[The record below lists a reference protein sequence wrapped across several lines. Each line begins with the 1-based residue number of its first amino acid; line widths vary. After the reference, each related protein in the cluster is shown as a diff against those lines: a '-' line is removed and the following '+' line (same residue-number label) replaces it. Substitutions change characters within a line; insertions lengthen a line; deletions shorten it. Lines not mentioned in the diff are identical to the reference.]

1 MSRPRRSTAFARVGG
16 SGLRATAVCTL
27 SALSAVLL
35 GGLAGGCATGG
46 GGAQWAKPCATQE
59 DLATARQACI
69 GEASGLSD
77 DDYGAG
83 IGRTAEAFAQCME
96 ARGWSKLGPGQTLA
110 CPDDER

>member
-1 MSRPRRSTAFARVGG
+1 MCGVFGSPLRAAAVLALAGAFVGG
-16 SGLRATAVCTL
+16 LV
-27 SALSAVLL
+27 
-35 GGLAGGCATGG
+35 GGCATGS

-96 ARGWSKLGPGQTLA
+96 TRGWRKLGAGETLV
-110 CPDDER
+110 CPDGER